1 MSPSPEGPALPS
13 GGNPVDEGDAPALR
27 LLEVGDVARVVA
39 LEEAIFPEDPWTEG
53 MISEEL
59 QVRGR
64 HYVGVEV
71 GDRLVGYAGI
81 TLGSD
86 ADVMTVGVL
95 PEARGRGL
103 GRLLVEDLL
112 AAARR
117 AGARRVFLEVRAS
130 NEVAIGLYARLGF
143 ARIGRIRRYFRH
155 PSEDAV
161 TMRADLVIDPVTGT
175 APDLVT
181 GTTADPATD
190 RIPTGDARP

>member
-13 GGNPVDEGDAPALR
+13 GGNPDDEGDAPALR
-27 LLEVGDVARVVA
+27 LLEAGDVAGVVA

-64 HYVGVEV
+64 HYVGVEI
-71 GDRLVGYAGI
+71 GHSLVGYAGI

-95 PEARGRGL
+95 PGARGRGI

-117 AGARRVFLEVRAS
+117 AGARRVFLEVRVS
-130 NEVAIGLYARLGF
+130 NDVAIGLYTRLGF

-161 TMRADLVIDPVTGT
+161 TMRADLAIDP
-175 APDLVT
+175 
-181 GTTADPATD
+181 TTDPNPAH
-190 RIPTGDARP
+190 DARS